1 MADSA
6 LGSALIIPES
16 ALKKIKEADDKLQQ
30 LQKTAEQTA
39 SSVKNSFGT
48 MQGSTT
54 GFIGALDQII
64 QKLGTIDNASSKTSG
79 SLSNIGANKASK
91 DVSQMN
97 GVIIQASENIDRMV
111 ASQRKAT
118 NSADFSKSVS
128 DWQNIQAQIDAT
140 NKRQQELTQSMRQYE
155 MVQKN
160 IRDGKGGIVYKD
172 DKIAYAANQ
181 KEFESNQQLIASLR
195 EKQQAIIANNQ
206 ALNQQIQLLNSL
218 KSYHVDSGSLDNLRS
233 KDTLA
238 SMREYYKEQEK
249 LSAQQENQRQKD
261 ANAWLKNKEKEAQ
274 AAEKASKREQEA
286 SDKAAAK
293 AEKDASRI
301 RAAQEKAYMKDWL
314 KQQRSAYYSNTNAVI
329 ADTNGVKTLRDHIA
343 AIKELQQARL
353 SLNTTDKNYK
363 QNLASVNEAI
373 KQHSKVLK
381 EAGVNAKNLGEQTSY
396 IAGYL
401 SRLAQRTAVVF
412 SFGAAKS
419 FVEQIA
425 EVRGQFE
432 LSERSLE
439 AILQNKPKADEIFN
453 KTVELAV
460 KSPFRIKDLVDY
472 TRQLSAYRIE
482 SDKLYDTTK
491 RLADVSAGLGV
502 DMGRLILA
510 YGQVKA
516 AAYLRGSEVRQ
527 FTEAGV
533 NMYGE
538 LQEYFKDVKG
548 EAYTTAQIVDMI
560 SKRMVKFE
568 DVEAVFQ
575 RMTDKGGMFYNMQE
589 VQANTL
595 YGMIQK
601 MHDAFDVM
609 LNDIG
614 KANQDTFKGSIQF
627 ATDMLK
633 HWEAISNAGKAL
645 LSVIIAIKVHSI
657 LMRTSLAKSIVI
669 DQAMVGKW
677 QAFLN
682 MFRTMPTTISQGF
695 TKAKNAIVAASGA
708 IKAALGGI
716 ALYAV
721 IQTVLNYRDALNECE
736 KAINKSHET
745 TVKTLGKISELSLK
759 YKELSENVTGAANA
773 QNASNSSNA
782 KTIDEKRKALQKLI
796 EYANQEGLNIK
807 LNIDTLNETQLD
819 EQFKIIEKKYRDFAF
834 ELDAIMERAAQ
845 SDKKGWWWGIS
856 GITEG
861 LQEYKTASIDIIS
874 QTNKVEQAMALV
886 TSNYKD
892 ANKYTK
898 QYFDTLRN
906 GRNEGEEDIDYLVR
920 MNNAWKNL
928 EAYYSK
934 NSMVLP
940 KWLVEGQSY
949 MKDLSGSFKDLDS
962 AIAQTKENF
971 KDVFVGKGGVDE
983 FKKKYQ
989 NDPLKLKAEI
999 DQYAAEKSLSDT
1011 EKRLLYW
1018 VASHEYKIKFQADE
1032 KSVENTI
1039 DYVDKAIQ
1047 SFIDGK
1053 HYKIKIDADNLSDPL
1068 KKWSDYFGN
1077 LEKEQKSL
1085 KETEEWMNRIIAK
1098 GKGRKKGLFVFDQSE
1113 FKDDELALMGIR
1125 KKPKINFAQW
1135 GKEQGNEI
1143 SVTAEQLKKL
1153 AQAKLGA
1160 VGDVFNEW
1168 NWETK
1173 DDKKNARKNKNA
1185 ANKAQRDILSERIS
1199 LLKDM
1204 SSEYQKL
1211 IKYESEEQ
1219 ATADVRKHFALAAK
1233 NVGMS
1238 INDFIPDRQTIAKK
1252 IEYLANQYKE
1262 LGKRGSALRNATEIR
1277 LDIDEEYFKQQLD
1290 DAKNNAQEAFSQ
1302 LDLFKKLKGE
1312 GLSDSIIK
1320 SMFGDLTS
1328 SFDDVRKSITDDF
1341 EAKWGKD
1348 QTKWGDDVAKEYTS
1362 QMQKLD
1368 KEVYQDQVNQAQELI
1383 KAYKQQLSD
1392 QLQLDKWYIEEK
1404 QKIQNNANIAKNKDL
1419 QRQLQDNLDKQYA
1432 SKTDANSWKDFQ
1444 NSDMYISIFE
1454 NLDHTSNRVLTAM
1467 KARLEGLR
1475 SSLKNLTPE
1484 QLKQIVEQINKI
1496 DALLVERNPYSN
1508 IGKNFKEYLKFAKQR
1523 KKLEEEYIDATKK
1536 EQILKN
1542 DQSNANKAVQNTEIA
1557 YNNAVKKY
1565 GVASKEAIQAR
1576 ILWDIDKER
1585 LRTITDQLVAQGKI
1599 TEKQA
1604 EQIRNGQKLQKT
1616 LQQQV
1621 QTIGQNFSDAA
1632 SSVTELFSALND
1644 WGANIEMSD
1653 DLSEVVDGISK
1664 IGSSLE
1670 SIDITRPFSIIKGT
1684 IGTIG
1689 GIGKTL
1695 GGIFGWGT
1703 KDKKLQKKIENHQ
1716 KAIEKLKERYSDL
1729 KDAIDKAF
1737 DIEQLAKYNDEMVK
1751 NLKTQ
1756 NANLES
1762 MIKAEQDK
1770 KKTDNDKIEEYRKQ
1784 IEANN
1789 KAIEE
1794 AEQSL
1799 TEQLGGFGTK
1809 ANYKSAA
1816 EEFAKAWVEAFN
1828 EGSDALEALNDKFDE
1843 YIKNLIVKQA
1853 TQRIVGKMIEPLL
1866 KKIDNAVE
1874 QGSDGGNNGL
1884 DLVKAEL
1891 DDIMTTGK
1899 DKLKGVSDM
1908 LKSFVD
1914 GLGYKPKGSSNISAL
1929 QQGIQSVTE
1938 STAQALESILN
1949 SIRYYVA
1956 TQQADV
1962 RIIRDTL
1969 LEKLGNSISA
1979 ITQDTSSSPVL
1990 IELRLQTTILTDIRD
2005 TLASCVKGGH
2015 KQGRNGIKV
2024 FMN

>member
-6 LGSALIIPES
+6 LGSALFIPES
-16 ALKKIKEADDKLQQ
+16 ALKKIKEADDKLKQ
-30 LQKTAEQTA
+30 LQRTAEQTA
-39 SSVKNSFGT
+39 SSVKSSFGT

-64 QKLGTIDNASSKTSG
+64 QKLGTINNASSKMSG

-160 IRDGKGGIVYKD
+160 IQDGKGGIVYKD
-172 DKIAYAANQ
+172 DKIAYAENQ

-218 KSYHVDSGSLDNLRS
+218 KNYHIDSGSLDNLRS

-249 LSAQQENQRQKD
+249 LSAQQEKQRQKD
-261 ANAWLKNKEKEAQ
+261 ANAWLKNKDKEAQ
-274 AAEKASKREQEA
+274 AAEKASRREQEA

-301 RAAQEKAYMKDWL
+301 RAAQEKAYMSDWL

-329 ADTNGVKTLRDHIA
+329 VDTNGVKTLRDHIA

-381 EAGVNAKNLGEQTSY
+381 EAGVNAKSLGEQTSY

-527 FTEAGV
+527 FTEAGI

-538 LQEYFKDVKG
+538 LQQYFKEVKG

-560 SKRMVKFE
+560 SKRKVTFE
-568 DVEAVFQ
+568 DVEAIFQ
-575 RMTDKGGMFYNMQE
+575 RMTDKGGTFYNMQE
-589 VQANTL
+589 IQAETL
-595 YGMIQK
+595 QGKISNLK
-601 MHDAFDVM
+601 DAFDIM

-614 KANQDTFKGSIQF
+614 KANEGTMKGMVSWG
-627 ATDMLK
+627 TSMLYNWK
-633 HWEAISNAGKAL
+633 ALAEIGKAL
-645 LSVIIAIKVHSI
+645 IPILIALKVNSTFAK
-657 LMRTSLAKSIVI
+657 TSL
-669 DQAMVGKW
+669 G
-677 QAFLN
+677 QAFSQASGTGIVRYKALFVNSLN
-682 MFRTMPTTISQGF
+682 GMKKALKDFGGLVKSSLSGIGVGLAIYAVAEVITTVYDKISKYNENVRKAEEE
-695 TKAKNAIVAASGA
+695 TIKAKGA
-708 IKAALGGI
+708 IGALAGTYND
-716 ALYAV
+716 L
-721 IQTVLNYRDALNECE
+721 
-736 KAINKSHET
+736 
-745 TVKTLGKISELSLK
+745 
-759 YKELSENVTGAANA
+759 ANA
-773 QNASNSSNA
+773 ATNANG
-782 KTIDEKRKALQKLI
+782 KLEGKDLEKNVEDRRTTLQKLI
-796 EYANQEGLNIK
+796 DAASKDGLTFKINVDSLDANQLNATFSK
-807 LNIDTLNETQLD
+807 V
-819 EQFKIIEKKYRDFAF
+819 EK
-834 ELDAIMERAAQ
+834 
-845 SDKKGWWWGIS
+845 
-856 GITEG
+856 
-861 LQEYKTASIDIIS
+861 EYKYFIDSIEVIRRNYAKNDAKN
-874 QTNKVEQAMALV
+874 TWFTDGLDDDADD
-886 TSNYKD
+886 YKD
-892 ANKYTK
+892 AVIDALAKSSQMERVVANINANYKQATSTTK
-898 QYFDTLRN
+898 KYFDEIRA
-906 GRNEGEEDIDYLVR
+906 GQKDNESNIDYMTR
-920 MNNAWKNL
+920 MYELIKKIN
-928 EAYYSK
+928 
-934 NSMVLP
+934 
-940 KWLVEGQSY
+940 
-949 MKDLSGSFKDLDS
+949 
-962 AIAQTKENF
+962 IAQGGSDYKMPSFIGTSQADFNDLIRAMNSVQDKAQELNSEF
-971 KDVFVGKGGVDE
+971 DAVFGDLRKKYSNNPIKIQGVIDRIAAE
-983 FKKKYQ
+983 RDWSQYERDLAYRHFGINVYIDRANMEKQVSWVDDYINDFFAKKKYGIS
-989 NDPLKLKAEI
+989 LVVKEI
-999 DQYAAEKSLSDT
+999 DDDKAFEGFLGKGDQAAKAAKSWKEV
-1011 EKRLLYW
+1011 EKRLAAVGKNSPTITVDDTIRKIFKAGEIGANQMVIS
-1018 VASHEYKIKFQADE
+1018 VAKVRAKVRE
-1032 KSVENTI
+1032 
-1039 DYVDKAIQ
+1039 
-1047 SFIDGK
+1047 
-1053 HYKIKIDADNLSDPL
+1053 L
-1068 KKWSDYFGN
+1068 KKAATQQALALGVNPFEVDA
-1077 LEKEQKSL
+1077 KK
-1085 KETEEWMNRIIAK
+1085 NRIK
-1098 GKGRKKGLFVFDQSE
+1098 QD
-1113 FKDDELALMGIR
+1113 
-1125 KKPKINFAQW
+1125 
-1135 GKEQGNEI
+1135 
-1143 SVTAEQLKKL
+1143 
-1153 AQAKLGA
+1153 
-1160 VGDVFNEW
+1160 
-1168 NWETK
+1168 
-1173 DDKKNARKNKNA
+1173 
-1185 ANKAQRDILSERIS
+1185 KAQRDILQERIS

-1204 SSEYQKL
+1204 NSEYQKL
-1211 IKYESEEQ
+1211 IKYEGEEQ

-1233 NVGMS
+1233 NVGMN
-1238 INDFIPDRQTIAKK
+1238 INNFIPDRQTIAKK
-1252 IEYLANQYKE
+1252 IEYLASQYKE

-1277 LDIDEEYFKQQLD
+1277 LEIDEEYFKQQLD

-1348 QTKWGDDVAKEYTS
+1348 QNKWGDDVAKEYAS

-1368 KEVYQDQVNQAQELI
+1368 KEVYQDQINQAQELI

-1404 QKIQNNANIAKNKDL
+1404 QKIQNNANISKNKDL
-1419 QRQLQDNLDKQYA
+1419 QKQLQDNLDKQYA
-1432 SKTDANSWKDFQ
+1432 SKTDTNSWKDFQ

-1508 IGKNFKEYLKFAKQR
+1508 IGKNFKEYLKFDKQR
-1523 KKLEEEYIDATKK
+1523 KKLEEEYIDATQK

-1542 DQSNANKAVQNTEIA
+1542 DQSNANKDAENAEIA
-1557 YNNAVKKY
+1557 YNNAVRKY
-1565 GVASKEAIQAR
+1565 GVASKEAIQSR

-1585 LRTITDQLVAQGKI
+1585 LRVITDQLVAQGKI

-1670 SIDITRPFSIIKGT
+1670 GIDITRPFSVVKGT
-1684 IGTIG
+1684 IGVIG

-1695 GGIFGWGT
+1695 GGIFGWET
-1703 KDKKLQKKIENHQ
+1703 KDKKLQKQIENHQ
-1716 KAIEKLKERYSDL
+1716 KAIEKLRERYSEL
-1729 KDAIDKAF
+1729 KDAMDNAF
-1737 DIEQLAKYNDEMVK
+1737 DIERLAQYNDEMVK

-1816 EEFAKAWVEAFN
+1816 EEFAKTWVDAYN
-1828 EGSDALEALNDKFDE
+1828 EGSDALEALNGKFDE
-1843 YIKNLIVKQA
+1843 YIQNLIVKQA
-1853 TQRIVGKMIEPLL
+1853 TQRIVGKMVEPLL

-1884 DLVKAEL
+1884 DLVKTEL

-1949 SIRYYVA
+1949 SIRFYVA
-1956 TQQADV
+1956 TQQADI

-2005 TLASCVKGGH
+2005 TLTSCVKGGH

>member
-6 LGSALIIPES
+6 LGSALFIPES
-16 ALKKIKEADDKLQQ
+16 ALKKIKEADDKLKQ
-30 LQKTAEQTA
+30 LQRTAEQTA
-39 SSVKNSFGT
+39 SSVKSSFGT

-64 QKLGTIDNASSKTSG
+64 QKLGTINNASSKMSG

-218 KSYHVDSGSLDNLRS
+218 KNYHIESGSLDNLRS

-238 SMREYYKEQEK
+238 SMREYYKKQEK
-249 LSAQQENQRQKD
+249 LSAQQERQRQKD
-261 ANAWLKNKEKEAQ
+261 ANAWLKNKEREAQ
-274 AAEKASKREQEA
+274 AAEKASRREQEA

-301 RAAQEKAYMKDWL
+301 RAAQEKAYMSDWL

-381 EAGVNAKNLGEQTSY
+381 EAGVNAKSLGEQTSY

-527 FTEAGV
+527 FTEAGI

-538 LQEYFKDVKG
+538 LQQYFKEVKG

-560 SKRMVKFE
+560 SKRKVTFE
-568 DVEAVFQ
+568 DVEAIFQ
-575 RMTDKGGMFYNMQE
+575 RITDKGGTFYNMQE
-589 VQANTL
+589 IQAETL
-595 YGMIQK
+595 QGKISNLK
-601 MHDAFDVM
+601 DAFDVM

-614 KANQDTFKGSIQF
+614 KANDGLFKGMIST
-627 ATDMLK
+627 ATELLK
-633 HWEAISNAGKAL
+633 HWEAIKNVGIALASVLSIMYLQSVKTGVAFSAMFTSNVAANATKNLTTWKLLTSGIKSAGAAAL
-645 LSVIIAIKVHSI
+645 TFGKNLKYALASNIYTIAIAAVFSALYK
-657 LMRTSLAKSIVI
+657 LYSLYSDYNEQIEKINAEHVKEKAEVFDLARQYAELGNAIDGANNKEQSYSRNDAIEKKRAIIEKLIKSLNDKGFDIKLNVLGLNEAELDKTFRNLQVKLLQFQDLVVKARRKIAENPDGFISDGITKDANQYNDAIDEMLSNTEKI
-669 DQAMVGKW
+669 DQAVNILKINY
-677 QAFLN
+677 QSLN
-682 MFRTMPTTISQGF
+682 GTAKEYLHSVKQNKEDYADELEYY
-695 TKAKNAIVAASGA
+695 KAMQEAIRKVILLSGE
-708 IKAALGGI
+708 GSGI
-716 ALYAV
+716 WEQLV
-721 IQTVLNYRDALNECE
+721 P
-736 KAINKSHET
+736 
-745 TVKTLGKISELSLK
+745 
-759 YKELSENVTGAANA
+759 
-773 QNASNSSNA
+773 
-782 KTIDEKRKALQKLI
+782 LQKLYSGLFADI
-796 EYANQEGLNIK
+796 TSKAEEFDKELETSLGYLNRIADKKTVELILDTVAAEEGWNSWSKKHAKEYFKVTARLDTTQAKNDIASIKAQMDKAFANNTYHITFTYDPIK
-807 LNIDTLNETQLD
+807 LDPKSAYGE
-819 EQFKIIEKKYRDFAF
+819 F
-834 ELDAIMERAAQ
+834 DAEAQ
-845 SDKKGWWWGIS
+845 
-856 GITEG
+856 
-861 LQEYKTASIDIIS
+861 
-874 QTNKVEQAMALV
+874 
-886 TSNYKD
+886 
-892 ANKYTK
+892 
-898 QYFDTLRN
+898 
-906 GRNEGEEDIDYLVR
+906 
-920 MNNAWKNL
+920 
-928 EAYYSK
+928 
-934 NSMVLP
+934 
-940 KWLVEGQSY
+940 
-949 MKDLSGSFKDLDS
+949 
-962 AIAQTKENF
+962 
-971 KDVFVGKGGVDE
+971 
-983 FKKKYQ
+983 
-989 NDPLKLKAEI
+989 
-999 DQYAAEKSLSDT
+999 
-1011 EKRLLYW
+1011 
-1018 VASHEYKIKFQADE
+1018 
-1032 KSVENTI
+1032 
-1039 DYVDKAIQ
+1039 
-1047 SFIDGK
+1047 
-1053 HYKIKIDADNLSDPL
+1053 
-1068 KKWSDYFGN
+1068 
-1077 LEKEQKSL
+1077 
-1085 KETEEWMNRIIAK
+1085 
-1098 GKGRKKGLFVFDQSE
+1098 
-1113 FKDDELALMGIR
+1113 
-1125 KKPKINFAQW
+1125 
-1135 GKEQGNEI
+1135 
-1143 SVTAEQLKKL
+1143 EQLKKL
-1153 AQAKLGA
+1153 QELVTKRHNLKGGTMKLAGY
-1160 VGDVFNEW
+1160 NEAATTREI
-1168 NWETK
+1168 NDLYK
-1173 DDKKNARKNKNA
+1173 DISQLGQGYKEAADRIMGYNKIRKNTTKHDRV
-1185 ANKAQRDILSERIS
+1185 QRDIINERIS

-1211 IKYESEEQ
+1211 IKYEGEEQ

-1233 NVGMS
+1233 NVGMN
-1238 INDFIPDRQTIAKK
+1238 INNFIPDRQTIAKK
-1252 IEYLANQYKE
+1252 IEYLASLYKE

-1348 QTKWGDDVAKEYTS
+1348 QNKWGDDVAKEYAS

-1368 KEVYQDQVNQAQELI
+1368 KEVYQDQINQAQELI
-1383 KAYKQQLSD
+1383 KAYKQQLTD
-1392 QLQLDKWYIEEK
+1392 QLQLDRWYINERYK
-1404 QKIQNNANIAKNKDL
+1404 LQNNANIAKNPEL
-1419 QRQLQDNLDKQYA
+1419 QKQLKENLDAKYQQKT
-1432 SKTDANSWKDFQ
+1432 SKNNWKEFQ
-1444 NSDMYISIFE
+1444 NSDMYVRLFD
-1454 NLDHTSNRVLTAM
+1454 NLEQVSSKALDAMAKRLQALRVD
-1467 KARLEGLR
+1467 
-1475 SSLKNLTPE
+1475 LKNLDP
-1484 QLKQIVEQINKI
+1484 KDAKSIVEQINK
-1496 DALLVERNPYSN
+1496 VNEVRNSRNPFKAFTSGLKEIIKAGKDLKKSGGVEKYVELNGLRADLTSKLQSQNAYVESLEQEYNELTKIKDADENVVSALKLKLATNKGIRDSLKSQLNLTDEQIAKLGTIMTEEEQAKAKFSKSVTDITDVVSTMANSFNALFEALSGSDANLENTLDIVSN
-1508 IGKNFKEYLKFAKQR
+1508 IGQ
-1523 KKLEEEYIDATKK
+1523 
-1536 EQILKN
+1536 
-1542 DQSNANKAVQNTEIA
+1542 AVGSYYSGNYAGVVSGAMGALT
-1557 YNNAVKKY
+1557 
-1565 GVASKEAIQAR
+1565 GVAKLFSNEGK
-1576 ILWDIDKER
+1576 IDKEIAR
-1585 LRTITDQLVAQGKI
+1585 QERAVNSLQHAYEKLKKSMDDAFDTQKLYEYNQKSVDALKKQQKAYQAMINAERGRKKPDEGKI
-1599 TEKQA
+1599 QEW
-1604 EQIRNGQKLQKT
+1604 EQQIDDLNT
-1616 LQQQV
+1616 
-1621 QTIGQNFSDAA
+1621 TIKELGE
-1632 SSVTELFSALND
+1632 SVTEA
-1644 WGANIEMSD
+1644 
-1653 DLSEVVDGISK
+1653 
-1664 IGSSLE
+1664 
-1670 SIDITRPFSIIKGT
+1670 
-1684 IGTIG
+1684 
-1689 GIGKTL
+1689 
-1695 GGIFGWGT
+1695 
-1703 KDKKLQKKIENHQ
+1703 
-1716 KAIEKLKERYSDL
+1716 
-1729 KDAIDKAF
+1729 
-1737 DIEQLAKYNDEMVK
+1737 
-1751 NLKTQ
+1751 
-1756 NANLES
+1756 
-1762 MIKAEQDK
+1762 
-1770 KKTDNDKIEEYRKQ
+1770 
-1784 IEANN
+1784 
-1789 KAIEE
+1789 
-1794 AEQSL
+1794 
-1799 TEQLGGFGTK
+1799 LGGFGSQS
-1809 ANYKSAA
+1809 NYKSAA
-1816 EEFAKAWVEAFN
+1816 EAFSEAWVDAFN
-1828 EGSDALEALNDKFDE
+1828 EGSDALEALNNKFDE
-1843 YIKNLIVKQA
+1843 YFNTMLTKQLMNRA
-1853 TQRIVGKMIEPLL
+1853 TSKYIQPILEAFDK
-1866 KKIDNAVE
+1866 AVSE
-1874 QGSDGGNNGL
+1874 GSEGGNNGL
-1884 DLVKAEL
+1884 DVTKKEL
-1891 DDIMTTGK
+1891 EGIKELK
-1899 DKLKGVSDM
+1899 DKNLALFNEYAKNLMDV
-1908 LKSFVD
+1908 LNV
-1914 GLGYKPKGSSNISAL
+1914 KPAGSSNISAL

-1949 SIRYYVA
+1949 SIRFYVA
-1956 TQQADV
+1956 TQQADI

-2005 TLASCVKGGH
+2005 TLTSCVKGGH